1 MPVTLPLGEPLAA
14 PAGKGPASLAR
25 RALDPFP
32 SSIPD
37 PLLSPPSPVDDRVIE
52 ETALLRSRD
61 TKAGSLSGGQKR
73 RLTLALELLADRRI
87 LFLDEPTSGL
97 DATASLDLLRILK
110 RLSRKV
116 GWCPDGACMERARRA
131 PPC

>member
-1 MPVTLPLGEPLAA
+1 M
-14 PAGKGPASLAR
+14 
-25 RALDPFP
+25 
-32 SSIPD
+32 
-37 PLLSPPSPVDDRVIE
+37 E
-52 ETALLRSRD
+52 ETALVRTRHMR
-61 TKAGSLSGGQKR
+61 AGSLSGGQKR

-116 GWCPDGACMERARRA
+116 GVCRRCACAISSEA
-131 PPC
+131 PPVDFFFSSSLRVCILMLKCCSGRDLAPNIS